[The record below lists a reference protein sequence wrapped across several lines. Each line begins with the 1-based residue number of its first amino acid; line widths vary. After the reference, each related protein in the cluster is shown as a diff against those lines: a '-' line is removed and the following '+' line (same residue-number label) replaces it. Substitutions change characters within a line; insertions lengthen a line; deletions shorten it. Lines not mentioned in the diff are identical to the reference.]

1 MASMVV
7 HDRRLKG
14 VTPAY
19 YNFVMQ
25 VNQHI
30 STNHIVQVVAKRA
43 KEKGRLKRLHIL
55 CHGYESHDIED
66 LQQCVIDAR
75 GGFGLQL
82 GKDNLDLG
90 NYGLTAAWKGLV
102 DEIVLFACAV
112 ADSPNSGKDGDGR
125 RLCGYIALLTGARVI
140 AARDTQYYY
149 HASDAKPIDFE
160 KWEGPV
166 YEFSTA
172 NPMGVTIAKP
182 DVYKVQRTM
191 ADVA

>member
-14 VTPAY
+14 LTPAY

-43 KEKGRLKRLHIL
+43 REKGRLRRLHIL

-66 LQQCVIDAR
+66 MQACVVNAR

-82 GKDNLDLG
+82 GKDNLDLN
-90 NYGLTAAWKGLV
+90 NYGLTTAWKNLV
-102 DEIVLFACAV
+102 DDIVLFACAV

-125 RLCGYIALLTGARVI
+125 RLCGYIALTTGARVI
-140 AARDTQYYY
+140 AARDTQYYF
-149 HASDAKPIDFE
+149 HASDAKPIDFGQ
-160 KWEGPV
+160 WEGPV
-166 YEFSTA
+166 YEFTSA
-172 NPMGVTIAKP
+172 NPMGRTIASP
-182 DVYKVQRTM
+182 DSIKVHRTA
-191 ADVA
+191 ADAA